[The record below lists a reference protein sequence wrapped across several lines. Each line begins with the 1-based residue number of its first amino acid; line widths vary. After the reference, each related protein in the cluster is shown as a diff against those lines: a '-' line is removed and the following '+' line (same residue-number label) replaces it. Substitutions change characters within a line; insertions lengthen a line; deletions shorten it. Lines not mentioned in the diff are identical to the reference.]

1 MSFLSIGVIFLFA
14 VAATLSWGAGTAL
27 AVVYLPVVILLNM
40 LREMALPGVPD
51 IGAGSAVIYGIM
63 LASVPRIGESMGI
76 RLNLV
81 DGLILALTGSAMI
94 TSMITEHLYTAV
106 STAGSYFL
114 TFVGPYFLARVAFV
128 SPRNRERALWGIL
141 FCLPVLVLF
150 ALIEVRF
157 WPHFYMDLLSRF
169 KIYQEATDVAMRR
182 YGFFRAQ
189 VSFAHPI
196 DFGNA
201 SVILLGMVYALAGS
215 TKVGLRNTTVR
226 AALLGLL
233 VCALTSLSFT
243 SYIALAALGAIF
255 FTMRWFRLARTMLVS
270 GVILGIVGGVMVTG
284 WFLTVNPNSNDD
296 AGALEGSVRNR
307 ALIIQSSLDK
317 AKSAGPFG
325 FGSNLSQEELGI
337 ESVDNTYLLLIM
349 RQGWVYIAMWLA
361 IPLVLAWRG
370 GRALKRCMNGN
381 EQRPVIGALA
391 TIFAMMVAMY
401 TVWFGFTYAL
411 LWMVALGLAVTLVDV
426 CLERSPVRQPMQA
439 RGMFRPRNR
448 AMEALRHG

>member
-27 AVVYLPVVILLNM
+27 AVVYLPVLILLNM
-40 LREMALPGVPD
+40 LRELALPGVPD

-63 LASVPRIGESMGI
+63 LASGPRIGESMGI

-81 DGLILALTGSAMI
+81 DLLILALTGSAMI

-114 TFVGPYFLARVAFV
+114 TFVGPYFLARVAF
-128 SPRNRERALWGIL
+128 SSAKNRERALWGIL
-141 FCLPVLVLF
+141 FCVPLLVLF
-150 ALIEVRF
+150 AMIEVRF

-182 YGFFRAQ
+182 YGLFRAQ

-201 SVILLGMVYALAGS
+201 SVILLGMLYALAGS
-215 TKVGLRNTTVR
+215 TRVGLKNMYVR
-226 AALLGLL
+226 CALLGMLF
-233 VCALTSLSFT
+233 CALTSLSFT
-243 SYIALAALGAIF
+243 SYIALAALGSIF
-255 FTMRWFRLARTMLVS
+255 FVMRWFKLARSMLVA

-284 WFLTVNPNSNDD
+284 WFMTVDSTSREG

-307 ALIIQSSLDK
+307 ALIIQSSLEK
-317 AKSAGPFG
+317 VKSAGPFG

-349 RQGWVYIAMWLA
+349 RQGWVYMAMWLA

-370 GRALKRCMNGN
+370 GRALKRCVNDN
-381 EQRPVIGALA
+381 EMRPVVGALA

-411 LWMVALGLAVTLVDV
+411 LWMVALGLTVTLMDI
-426 CLERSPVRQPMQA
+426 CLERTPMRRPMPVRLMN
-439 RGMFRPRNR
+439 RPRQPQI
-448 AMEALRHG
+448 EGVGHG

>member
-27 AVVYLPVVILLNM
+27 AVVYLPVLILLNM
-40 LREMALPGVPD
+40 LRELALPGVPD

-63 LASVPRIGESMGI
+63 LASVPRLGESMGI
-76 RLNLV
+76 RINLV
-81 DGLILALTGSAMI
+81 DLLILALTGSAMI
-94 TSMITEHLYTAV
+94 TSMITERLYTGV

-128 SPRNRERALWGIL
+128 SPKNRERALWGIL
-141 FCLPVLVLF
+141 CCLPVLVLF

-157 WPHFYMDLLSRF
+157 WPHFYMDLLSKF
-169 KIYQEATDVAMRR
+169 KIYQSATDVAMRR
-182 YGFFRAQ
+182 YGLFRAQ

-215 TKVGLRNTTVR
+215 TKVGLKNIYVR
-226 AALLGLL
+226 GALLGLL
-233 VCALTSLSFT
+233 FCALTSLSFT
-243 SYIALAALGAIF
+243 SYIALAALAAIF
-255 FTMRWFRLARTMLVS
+255 IVLRWFRLARSMLVA
-270 GVILGIVGGVMVTG
+270 GVILGMLGGVMVTG
-284 WFLTVNPNSNDD
+284 LFLKVNPNADDD

-307 ALIIQSSLDK
+307 ALIIQSSLEK
-317 AKSAGPFG
+317 VKSAGPFG
-325 FGSNLSQEELGI
+325 FGSKLSQEELGI

-349 RQGWVYIAMWLA
+349 RQGWLYMAMWLA

-370 GRALKRCMNGN
+370 GRALKRCSGDN
-381 EQRPVIGALA
+381 ERRPVVGALA
-391 TIFAMMVAMY
+391 TIFALMVAMY

-411 LWMVALGLAVTLVDV
+411 LWMLALGLTVTLTDI
-426 CLERSPVRQPMQA
+426 CLERMPA
-439 RGMFRPRNR
+439 AGRGRSLLARNR
-448 AMEALRHG
+448 RFEAVRHG

>member
-40 LREMALPGVPD
+40 LRELALPGVPD

-76 RLNLV
+76 RFNLA

-94 TSMITEHLYTAV
+94 TSMTTEHLYTGV

-114 TFVGPYFLARVAFV
+114 TFVGPYFLTRVAFV
-128 SPRNRERALWGIL
+128 SAENRERALWGIL
-141 FCLPVLVLF
+141 CCVPVLVLF

-157 WPHFYMDLLSRF
+157 FPHFYMDLLSRF
-169 KIYQEATDVAMRR
+169 KIYQPATDVAMRR
-182 YGFFRAQ
+182 YGLFRAQ

-201 SVILLGMVYALAGS
+201 SVILLGLVYALAGS
-215 TKVGLRNTTVR
+215 TRTGLKNMYVQG
-226 AALLGLL
+226 ALLGL
-233 VCALTSLSFT
+233 VICAFTSLSFT
-243 SYIALAALGAIF
+243 SYIALSALLGIF
-255 FTMRWFRLARTMLVS
+255 FILRWFRLARSLLVA
-270 GVILGIVGGVMVTG
+270 GVVVGIIGGVMVTSM
-284 WFLTVNPNSNDD
+284 FLKVDPNAGDD

-307 ALIIQSSLDK
+307 ALIIQSSLK
-317 AKSAGPFG
+317 MVKSAGPFG
-325 FGSNLSQEELGI
+325 YGSRISQEELGI

-349 RQGWVYIAMWLA
+349 RQGWVYMALWLA
-361 IPLVLAWRG
+361 IPLALAWRG
-370 GRALKRCMNGN
+370 GRALKCCVTSD
-381 EQRPVIGALA
+381 EQRPVVGALA
-391 TIFAMMVAMY
+391 TIFGLMVAMY

-411 LWMVALGLAVTLVDV
+411 LWMVALGMTVTLTDI
-426 CLERSPVRQPMQA
+426 CLDRKTGRVPGIAPVRMRRIEVA
-439 RGMFRPRNR
+439 
-448 AMEALRHG
+448 RHG